1 MLVLTRKEAEMIHIG
16 DGIVLKVIQTSR
28 GTVKI
33 GIEAP
38 PEVRILRGEL
48 SAELLGLA
56 KGETLA
62 DRAKRQKML
71 LSRSAESH
79 AAGAV

>member
-79 AAGAV
+79 ATGAV

>member
-1 MLVLTRKEAEMIHIG
+1 MLVLTRKEAETISIG
-16 DGIVLKVIQTSR
+16 NGIVLKVIQTSR

-48 SAELLGLA
+48 SAELLGLST
-56 KGETLA
+56 GETLA
-62 DRAKRQKML
+62 DRLRQRKAVQN
-71 LSRSAESH
+71 RAVETH
-79 AAGAV
+79 ASGAV